1 MAVLAGWHSQ
11 TPPTARAG
19 VTLRLKS
26 FFVMSTKRQTTF
38 VATLGG
44 QPQVVTFALDAL
56 LGRGV
61 RVNQV
66 LLIHLAMNTPRL
78 QTAVQKIITTL
89 SEPQYHGLQFNFFPV
104 ATEVGPLTDIRD
116 EADAH
121 AAWQAISQLI
131 IKLKKR
137 QQTLHVC
144 ISGGRQMLGFMTM
157 SAAML
162 HFGHEDSLWHGYTP
176 DDWLAPSL
184 DGGLMHLPP
193 EAGFNLIEV
202 PMMPWG
208 SYFPALR
215 QLTQPVTK
223 RADVL
228 APQRAV
234 LDYAENARKTAVL
247 QQLTPRQKDVLKAF
261 ALGLLPQQV
270 ALKLCISVKTVNSHK
285 TVILAECRNAWSL
298 QESAWLDYRF
308 IAEKF
313 TDFAD

>member
-1 MAVLAGWHSQ
+1 
-11 TPPTARAG
+11 
-19 VTLRLKS
+19 
-26 FFVMSTKRQTTF
+26 MSMKRQTTV

-44 QPQVVTFALDAL
+44 QPQVITLAIDAL
-56 LGRGV
+56 LAQGV
-61 RVNQV
+61 RLDHA
-66 LLIHLAMNTPRL
+66 LLVHLAMDSPRL
-78 QTAVQKIITTL
+78 QTAVQKIITSFTSPNYRNIRL
-89 SEPQYHGLQFNFFPV
+89 EFHQLRTKDAQL
-104 ATEVGPLTDIRD
+104 ADIHD

-121 AAWQAISQLI
+121 AAWEAISQLL
-131 IKLKKR
+131 IKLKNNHH
-137 QQTLHVC
+137 TLHVC

-162 HFGHEDSLWHGYTP
+162 HFGHEDRLWHGYTP
-176 DDWLAPSL
+176 DEWLKPTR
-184 DGGLMHLPP
+184 DGKLMHLPP
-193 EAGFNLIEV
+193 EAGFQLIEV

-313 TDFAD
+313 ADFAD

>member
-1 MAVLAGWHSQ
+1 
-11 TPPTARAG
+11 
-19 VTLRLKS
+19 
-26 FFVMSTKRQTTF
+26 MSSRRQTTF

-44 QPQVVTFALDAL
+44 QPQVVTFALDTL
-56 LGRGV
+56 LARGV
-61 RVNQV
+61 RINQV
-66 LLIHLAMNTPRL
+66 LLIHLAMNTLRL

-89 SEPQYHGLQFNFFPV
+89 SEPQYHGLQLDFFPIT
-104 ATEVGPLTDIRD
+104 TEVGPLTDIRD

-121 AAWQAISQLI
+121 ATWEAISQLI
-131 IKLKKR
+131 IKLKNR

-215 QLTQPVTK
+215 QLTRPVTK
-223 RADVL
+223 RANL
-228 APQRAV
+228 LSSQRAA

-247 QQLTPRQKDVLKAF
+247 QQLTPRQTDVLNAF
-261 ALGLLPQQV
+261 AAGLSPQQV
-270 ALKLCISVKTVNSHK
+270 ADKLVISVKTVNSHK
-285 TVILAECRNAWSL
+285 TVILAECRNVWAISD
-298 QESAWLDYRF
+298 AVWLDYRF

-313 TDFAD
+313 GQQLA